1 MSLGVCPELQEKLRS
16 VMGGRATKRRAAPYR
31 HDSSWRYVSHPFLEM
46 PTLTVDV
53 GVDVGVYVA
62 VGIAV
67 GESRHR
73 SIKFALIL

>member
-1 MSLGVCPELQEKLRS
+1 
-16 VMGGRATKRRAAPYR
+16 
-31 HDSSWRYVSHPFLEM
+31 M
-46 PTLTVDV
+46 PTLIVDV